1 MAKRTSYT
9 KLNVKRTS
17 YSRNLFEQDLLSD
30 NQPEIDIDK
39 YRDRIEDETKSQKK
53 TKRNRLAKSSLFAL
67 LFFLFSLSL
76 VSNNQFNAPLI
87 DNVFANTG
95 ISSIAQTKTLSEH
108 EARIANRVRSLFSIP
123 TVVYEQTIP
132 QPIVPSNTIPQPL
145 PTDTVENLPTP
156 TWTPDPSIPTL
167 QPTNTYVALPE
178 NTATIIVPENTATNI
193 VPENTVIVLL
203 PENTATIALPT
214 ATNIIATPTMVI
226 GPTNTIEIPTV
237 TPVPLLTVTPANTIV
252 YINPTP
258 IGTFVGTDGTLNGK
272 EGLVPAPLSNDVN
285 KFLRSDGIW
294 VSLEEYFKAT
304 MVPLPTVTA
313 LVTSTPLPI
322 ELLST
327 ATPYIPVAT
336 ATEKPY
342 LPTPTPL
349 PIELLVTATPYI
361 PVPTATEKPYLPTV
375 TPLPAE
381 LLVTTTPESI
391 VIGNSI
397 EQNGV
402 LINWGIITVSGNGG
416 TATVTFSKGYPNTNY
431 SISFAIDGTWNVGGN
446 IEAPIWYQSVTSS
459 SFVIKTDSQLNGN
472 IEVRWQTI
480 GKTQ

>member
-322 ELLST
+322 ELL
-327 ATPYIPVAT
+327 
-336 ATEKPY
+336 
-342 LPTPTPL
+342 
-349 PIELLVTATPYI
+349 VTATPYI